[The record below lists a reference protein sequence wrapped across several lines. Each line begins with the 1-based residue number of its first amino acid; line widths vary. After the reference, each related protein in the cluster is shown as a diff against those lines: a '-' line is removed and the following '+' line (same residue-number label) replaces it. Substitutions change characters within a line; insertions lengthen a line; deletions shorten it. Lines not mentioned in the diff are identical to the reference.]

1 MLGYDE
7 NLMSIQL
14 IQDTRLNS
22 SSMVNEVH
30 FEKKKKKKLPVI
42 SLNFV
47 HLLPSQKRELG
58 VQCVTSWVL

>member
-7 NLMSIQL
+7 KLMSIKL

-22 SSMVNEVH
+22 SSMVTELH
-30 FEKKKKKKLPVI
+30 FEKKKKLPVV

-58 VQCVTSWVL
+58 VQCLTSWVL